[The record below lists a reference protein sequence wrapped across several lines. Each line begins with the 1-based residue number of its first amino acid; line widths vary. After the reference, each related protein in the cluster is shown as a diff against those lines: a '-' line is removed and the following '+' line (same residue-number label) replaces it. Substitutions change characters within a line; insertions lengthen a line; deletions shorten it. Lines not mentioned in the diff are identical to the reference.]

1 MPKNQFGSFSDEVD
15 TGFEQSTPVRSTAQA
30 AKNAATQVVKGAAKQ
45 ASDTTKAFVDMLYGA
60 SSTTGDEQS
69 PDGGATP
76 PPAQKQHT
84 AQGQTATSQQT
95 PEQAK
100 MDETRKQLHQ
110 LHNQNYGNQFTMESE
125 LQQQRQQRKQAEQQ
139 RAQEEEDDKQRS
151 MEAEQSNMQDL
162 EQPQGKQ
169 TGMQGARKKKSSI
182 VLSRAKT
189 KAETNRGAS
198 G

>member
-15 TGFEQSTPVRSTAQA
+15 TGFEQSSVVRSTAQA
-30 AKNAATQVVKGAAKQ
+30 AKNAAGQVVKGAAKQ

-60 SSTTGDEQS
+60 STPTGDEQS
-69 PDGGATP
+69 PDAGATP

-84 AQGQTATSQQT
+84 AQAQTATPQQT

-110 LHNQNYGNQFTMESE
+110 LHNQNYGNQYNLESE
-125 LQQQRQQRKQAEQQ
+125 LQQQRQKRKQEEQQ
-139 RAQEEEDDKQRS
+139 RAQEAEDEKQRQL
-151 MEAEQSNMQDL
+151 EAEGSKMQDI

-169 TGMQGARKKKSSI
+169 TGMQGARKKKSNI